1 MKSVGTGCRFWIFY
15 RAYHDGDAFLVRTQ
29 AGLNCINSSGR
40 MACMTV
46 TMLLQ
51 FGHAQHF
58 EHELHQEGHH
68 EATEGH

>member
-1 MKSVGTGCRFWIFY
+1 MLSAGFGFSIVHIMMGMLFWYAHTLPAALCVWLVPHGCCQ
-15 RAYHDGDAFLVRTQ
+15 L
-29 AGLNCINSSGR
+29 
-40 MACMTV
+40 TV
-46 TMLLQ
+46 VLLQ

>member
-1 MKSVGTGCRFWIFY
+1 MLGAGSGFFIEHITMGMLFWYAQTLFNTC
-15 RAYHDGDAFLVRTQ
+15 ACL
-29 AGLNCINSSGR
+29 LCINGER
-40 MACMTV
+40 QLPLTV
-46 TMLLQ
+46 ALLQ

>member
-1 MKSVGTGCRFWIFY
+1 MLAAGSGFFTVHIMMGMLSWYCTPWFPATVCTW
-15 RAYHDGDAFLVRTQ
+15 LVR
-29 AGLNCINSSGR
+29 LRC
-40 MACMTV
+40 CHLTV
-46 TMLLQ
+46 MLLQ

>member
-1 MKSVGTGCRFWIFY
+1 MHKLWFPTALLDCLAS
-15 RAYHDGDAFLVRTQ
+15 
-29 AGLNCINSSGR
+29 
-40 MACMTV
+40 TV
-46 TMLLQ
+46 TDTCQLTVVVLQ